1 MSTIA
6 IVLAGGMS
14 SGQRC
19 AKAEHVVLLKSMVSK
34 ISVIKALDP
43 PCPTCR
49 GLGVA
54 HSLGNCYI
62 VWFKRLQQCT
72 TCKHLRQQG
81 CRVYSSTVEQ
91 VPKDLLTSTKWC
103 NMGKLLLGSK
113 TSFIRWPVRS

>member
-34 ISVIKALDP
+34 ISIIKALVP

-49 GLGVA
+49 SLGVA
-54 HSLGNCYI
+54 DEGIFHTFLADTLAI
-62 VWFKRLQQCT
+62 VI
-72 TCKHLRQQG
+72 
-81 CRVYSSTVEQ
+81 SS
-91 VPKDLLTSTKWC
+91 
-103 NMGKLLLGSK
+103 GS
-113 TSFIRWPVRS
+113 SA